1 MEVRAEFAKFYDV
14 PVDALVVTV
23 YQGEKADE
31 GALKELDERTGGIVS
46 EMLGTDE
53 MRGKQGD
60 MVYVHRPG
68 KLRAERLLLVGA
80 GKREEFSL
88 DTIRK
93 VAGSAA
99 RFLRGKGARSMAVV
113 RRSQL
118 DIGASA
124 QAAVEGVLLGLFE
137 PDMYKTENK
146 EERRIDELVLV
157 AASPGSEDALARG
170 VECGRIIG
178 EAVNLARELSNE
190 PSSTLTPSELAE
202 RAKET
207 AGKFGLDIDVLD
219 EARMK
224 ELGMG
229 ALLGVARGSDEPAK
243 LIVLRYTPGEGGST
257 DDSEVIA
264 IVGKGITFDSGGI
277 SIKPAEGMEKMKYD
291 MSGAAATLAAMRAIA
306 QLKPRANVIGLMPT
320 TENMPSGRAYK
331 PGDVLRAMSGKT
343 IEVINTDAEGRLI
356 LADAI
361 SYARKLG
368 ATRIIDLATLTGAVS
383 IALGT
388 INVAI
393 LGNDQAFV
401 DEVREAA
408 REVGERFWQLPMD
421 DDYREMI
428 KSDIADIK
436 NSAGRYAGTITAA
449 YFLREFAEDT
459 PWVHLDIAGTAWE
472 NERKPYMAKGPT
484 GVAIRTLIN
493 YVCNHASSKAKQ

>member
-1 MEVRAEFAKFYDV
+1 MEVRADSGKFYDV
-14 PVDALVVTV
+14 EADALVVTI
-23 YQGEKADE
+23 YEGEKADE
-31 GALKELDERTGGIVS
+31 GALKEIDERAGGTVS
-46 EMLGTDE
+46 ALLGTDE

-60 MVYVHRPG
+60 MVYIHNPG
-68 KLRAERLLLVGA
+68 QIRARRLLLVGA
-80 GKREEFSL
+80 GKREDFSF
-88 DTIRK
+88 DTVRK
-93 VAGSAA
+93 VSGTAA
-99 RFLRGKGARSMAVV
+99 RFLRGKGARSMAIL

-118 DIGASA
+118 DLAQAA
-124 QAAVEGVLLGLFE
+124 QAAVEGALIGLFE
-137 PDMYKTENK
+137 PDMYKTEHK

-157 AASPGSEDALARG
+157 AAMPDSDNGLERG

-190 PSSTLTPSELAE
+190 PSSTLTPTELAE
-202 RAKET
+202 RARET
-207 AGKFGLDIDVLD
+207 ATRFGLDIDVLD

-243 LIVLRYTPGEGGST
+243 LIVLRYMPEEAEPMGNDAET
-257 DDSEVIA
+257 IA

-291 MSGAAATLAAMRAIA
+291 MSGAAATLASMRAIA
-306 QLKPRANVIGLMPT
+306 QLKPRVNVIGVMPT

-361 SYARKLG
+361 AYARKLG
-368 ATRIIDLATLTGAVS
+368 ATKIIDLATLTGAVS
-383 IALGT
+383 IALGP
-388 INVAI
+388 INAAV
-393 LGNDQAFV
+393 LGNDQEFI
-401 DEVREAA
+401 DEFRQAG
-408 REVGERFWQLPMD
+408 RDVGERFWQLPMD
-421 DDYREMI
+421 EEYGEMI

-449 YFLREFAEDT
+449 YFLREFAEET
-459 PWVHLDIAGTAWE
+459 PWLHLDIAGTAWE
-472 NERKPYMAKGPT
+472 NERKPYMSKGPT
-484 GVAIRTLIN
+484 GIAIRTLIN
-493 YVCNHASSKAKQ
+493 YVCNHAAKKG

>member
-1 MEVRAEFAKFYDV
+1 MEVRAEFGKFYDV
-14 PVDALVVTV
+14 QADALVVTI
-23 YQGEKADE
+23 YEGEKADD

-53 MRGKQGD
+53 MRGKQND
-60 MVYVHRPG
+60 TVYIYRPG
-68 KLRAERLLLVGA
+68 NIRAERLLLVGA

-93 VAGSAA
+93 VTGSAA
-99 RFLRGKGARSMAVV
+99 RFLRSKGARSMAIL

-118 DIGASA
+118 DIGNSA

-137 PDMYKTENK
+137 PDMYKTESK
-146 EERRIDELVLV
+146 EERRIDELILV
-157 AASPGSEDALARG
+157 AANSGSEDVLAQG
-170 VECGRIIG
+170 VERGRIIG
-178 EAVNLARELSNE
+178 EAVNFARELSNE
-190 PSSTLTPSELAE
+190 PSSTLTPTELAE

-207 AGKFGLDIDVLD
+207 ATRFGLDIDVLD

-243 LIVLRYTPGEGGST
+243 MIVLRHNGNEG
-257 DDSEVIA
+257 DSNTIA

-368 ATRIIDLATLTGAVS
+368 ATKIIDLATLTGAVS

-393 LGNDQAFV
+393 LGNDQSFI
-401 DEVREAA
+401 DEVRGAA

-421 DDYREMI
+421 RDYRDMI

-436 NSAGRYAGTITAA
+436 NSAGRNAGTITAA

-472 NERKPYMAKGPT
+472 NDRKPYMSKGPT

-493 YVCNHASSKAKQ
+493 YVCNHVAV

>member
-1 MEVRAEFAKFYDV
+1 MDVRAEFGKFYDV
-14 PVDALVVTV
+14 EADALVVTI
-23 YQGEKADE
+23 YEGEGADE
-31 GALKELDERTGGIVS
+31 GSLKEIDERAGGILKDLIGS
-46 EMLGTDE
+46 DE

-60 MVYVHRPG
+60 MVYIYRPG
-68 KLRAERLLLVGA
+68 SLRARRLLLVGA
-80 GKREEFSL
+80 GKREDFSL
-88 DTIRK
+88 DTVRK
-93 VAGSAA
+93 VSGSAA
-99 RFLRGKGARSMAVV
+99 RHLRSKGVRSMAIL

-118 DIGASA
+118 DLGKSA
-124 QAAVEGVLLGLFE
+124 QAAVEGALIGLFE

-146 EERRIDELVLV
+146 EERYIDELILV
-157 AASPGSEDALARG
+157 AAQSGSEDALAEG

-178 EAVNLARELSNE
+178 EAVNFARELSNE
-190 PSSTLTPSELAE
+190 PSSSLTPSELAE
-202 RAKET
+202 RARET
-207 AGKFGLDIDVLD
+207 AARYGLDIDVLD

-243 LIVLRYTPGEGGST
+243 LVVLRYTPEE
-257 DDSEVIA
+257 SEPMGNDADVIA

-291 MSGAAATLAAMRAIA
+291 MSGAAATLASMRAIA
-306 QLKPRANVIGLMPT
+306 QLKPRVNVIGLMPA

-343 IEVINTDAEGRLI
+343 IEVVNTDAEGRLI

-361 SYARKLG
+361 SYARRLG

-383 IALGT
+383 IALGPV
-388 INVAI
+388 NVAI
-393 LGNDQAFV
+393 LGNDQPFI
-401 DEVREAA
+401 DEIREAG

-421 DDYREMI
+421 KEYRDMI

-484 GVAIRTLIN
+484 GVAIRTLVN
-493 YVCNHASSKAKQ
+493 YVCNHATKKV

>member
-1 MEVRAEFAKFYDV
+1 
-14 PVDALVVTV
+14 
-23 YQGEKADE
+23 
-31 GALKELDERTGGIVS
+31 
-46 EMLGTDE
+46 
-53 MRGKQGD
+53 
-60 MVYVHRPG
+60 MVYVYRPG
-68 KLRAERLLLVGA
+68 NLRAERLLLVGA
-80 GKREEFSL
+80 GKREDFSL
-88 DTIRK
+88 DTVRK

-99 RFLRGKGARSMAVV
+99 RFLRGKGARSMAVL

-118 DIGASA
+118 DIGNSA
-124 QAAVEGVLLGLFE
+124 QAVVEGVLLGLFE

-146 EERRIDELVLV
+146 EERRIDELILV
-157 AASPGSEDALARG
+157 AAAAGSEDALAQG
-170 VECGRIIG
+170 VERGRIIG
-178 EAVNLARELSNE
+178 EAVNYARELSNE
-190 PSSTLTPSELAE
+190 PSSTLTPAELAE

-207 AGKFGLDIDVLD
+207 AARFGLEIDVLD

-243 LIVLRYTPGEGGST
+243 MIVLRYVPDGAAPL
-257 DDSEVIA
+257 DDDNVIA

-277 SIKPAEGMEKMKYD
+277 SIKPSEGMEKMKYD

-306 QLKPRANVIGLMPT
+306 QLKPGVNVIGVMPT

-368 ATRIIDLATLTGAVS
+368 ATKIIDLATLTGAVS
-383 IALGT
+383 IALGS

-393 LGNDQAFV
+393 LGNKQAFV
-401 DEVREAA
+401 DEVRGAA

-421 DDYREMI
+421 DDYRELI

-436 NSAGRYAGTITAA
+436 NSAGRAAGTITAA
-449 YFLREFAEDT
+449 FFLREFAEDT
-459 PWVHLDIAGTAWE
+459 PWVHLDIAGAAWE

-493 YVCNHASSKAKQ
+493 YVCNHAAKG

>member
-1 MEVRAEFAKFYDV
+1 MEVRAEFGKFYDV
-14 PVDALVVTV
+14 EADALVVTI
-23 YQGEKADE
+23 YEGEKADD

-53 MRGKQGD
+53 MRGKQND
-60 MVYVHRPG
+60 TVYIYRPG
-68 KLRAERLLLVGA
+68 NIRAERLLLVGA
-80 GKREEFSL
+80 GKREDFSL
-88 DTIRK
+88 DTVRK
-93 VAGSAA
+93 VTGSAA
-99 RFLRGKGARSMAVV
+99 RFLRGKGARSMAIL

-118 DIGASA
+118 EIGNSA

-146 EERRIDELVLV
+146 EERRIDDLILL
-157 AASPGSEDALARG
+157 AANPGSEEALAQG
-170 VECGRIIG
+170 VERGRIIG
-178 EAVNLARELSNE
+178 EAVNFARELSNE
-190 PSSTLTPSELAE
+190 PSSTLTPTELAE

-207 AGKFGLDIDVLD
+207 ATRFGLDIDILD

-243 LIVLRYTPGEGGST
+243 MIVLRHMANE
-257 DDSEVIA
+257 DDSNVIA

-306 QLKPRANVIGLMPT
+306 QLKPRVNVIGVMPT

-331 PGDVLRAMSGKT
+331 PGDILRAMSGKT

-361 SYARKLG
+361 TYARKLG
-368 ATRIIDLATLTGAVS
+368 ATKIIDLATLTGAVS

-393 LGNDQAFV
+393 LGNDQVFV
-401 DEVREAA
+401 DEVRTAA

-421 DDYREMI
+421 KDYREMI

-436 NSAGRYAGTITAA
+436 NSSGRNAGTITAA
-449 YFLREFAEDT
+449 YFLHEFAEDT

-472 NERKPYMAKGPT
+472 NDRKPYMAKGPT

-493 YVCNHASSKAKQ
+493 YVCNHAAS

>member
-1 MEVRAEFAKFYDV
+1 MEVRAEFGNFWDV
-14 PVDALVVTV
+14 DVEALVVFI
-23 YQGEKADE
+23 YEDDRADE
-31 GALKELDERTGGIVS
+31 GALRELDERAGGVLS
-46 EMLGTDE
+46 ELLGSDE
-53 MRGKQGD
+53 IRGKQGD
-60 MVYVHRPG
+60 QVFLYRPG
-68 KLRAERLLLVGA
+68 KLRARRLLLVGA
-80 GKREEFSL
+80 GKREDFSF
-88 DTIRK
+88 DTVRK
-93 VAGSAA
+93 VTGSAA
-99 RFLRGKGARSMAVV
+99 RFLRSKGVRSMAIL

-118 DIGASA
+118 DLEKSA
-124 QAAVEGVLLGLFE
+124 QAAVEGALLGLFE
-137 PDMYKTENK
+137 PDMYKTEHK
-146 EERRIDELVLV
+146 EDRRIEELVIV
-157 AASPGSEDALARG
+157 AANAGSNDLLANGAER
-170 VECGRIIG
+170 GRIIG
-178 EAVNLARELSNE
+178 EAVNVARELSNE
-190 PSSTLTPSELAE
+190 PSSVLTPSELAE
-202 RAKET
+202 RSKET
-207 AGKFGLDIDVLD
+207 AARFGLDVDVLD

-243 LIVLRYTPGEGGST
+243 LIVLRYTPGGTEPMGN
-257 DDSEVIA
+257 DAEVIA

-306 QLKPRANVIGLMPT
+306 QLKPRVNVIGVIPT

-393 LGNDQAFV
+393 LGNDQRFI
-401 DEVREAA
+401 DELKKAGK
-408 REVGERFWQLPMD
+408 EVGERIWQLPLD
-421 DDYREMI
+421 DEYRDLI
-428 KSDIADIK
+428 KSDIADMK
-436 NSAGRYAGTITAA
+436 NSGGRYAGTITAA
-449 YFLREFAEDT
+449 YFLKEFAEDT

-472 NERKPYMAKGPT
+472 NEKKPYMSKGPT

-493 YVCNHASSKAKQ
+493 YVCNHANE

>member
-1 MEVRAEFAKFYDV
+1 MEVRADNSKFYEV
-14 PVDALVVTV
+14 EADALVVMI
-23 YQGEKADE
+23 YEGEKADE
-31 GALKELDERTGGIVS
+31 GALKELDDHTGGVIG

-53 MRGKQGD
+53 MRGKQGES
-60 MVYVHRPG
+60 VFIYRPG
-68 KLRAERLLLVGA
+68 TLRAKRLLLIGG
-80 GKREEFSL
+80 GKREDLNF
-88 DTIRK
+88 DGIRK
-93 VAGSAA
+93 IAGTAT
-99 RFLRGKGARSMAVV
+99 RFLRSKGVHSMAIL

-118 DIGASA
+118 DLERSA
-124 QAAVEGVLLGLFE
+124 QAVVEGALIGLFE
-137 PDMYKTENK
+137 PDMYKTESK
-146 EERRIDELVLV
+146 EERRIDELILITSAEG
-157 AASPGSEDALARG
+157 AAEALARG
-170 VECGRIIG
+170 VERGQIIAD
-178 EAVNLARELSNE
+178 AVNMARELSNE
-190 PSSTLTPSELAE
+190 PSSVLTPTELAE
-202 RAKET
+202 RSKAV
-207 AGKFGLDIDVLD
+207 ASRYGLDIDVLD

-243 LIVLRYTPGEGGST
+243 MIVLRYEPEGAEPMGN
-257 DDSEVIA
+257 DAEVIA
-264 IVGKGITFDSGGI
+264 IVGKGITFDTGGI

-306 QLKPRANVIGLMPT
+306 QLKPRVNVIGVMPT
-320 TENMPSGRAYK
+320 SENMPSGRAYK

-368 ATRIIDLATLTGAVS
+368 ATKIIDLATLTGAVS
-383 IALGT
+383 IALGP
-388 INVAI
+388 INV
-393 LGNDQAFV
+393 GVMSNNQAFA

-408 REVGERFWQLPMD
+408 KEVGERFWQLPMD
-421 DDYREMI
+421 DDYKEMI

-449 YFLREFAEDT
+449 WFLRHFAEDT

-472 NERKPYMAKGPT
+472 NERKPYMSKGPT

-493 YVCNHASSKAKQ
+493 YVCNHAAK

>member
-1 MEVRAEFAKFYDV
+1 MEVKAEFEKFYDV
-14 PVDALVVTV
+14 ETDALVITI
-23 YQGEKADE
+23 YEGERASE
-31 GALKELDERTGGIVS
+31 GALKELDERTGGMIS

-60 MVYVHRPG
+60 MVYIYRPG
-68 KLRAERLLLVGA
+68 NICARRLLLVGA
-80 GKREEFSL
+80 GKREEFSF
-88 DTIRK
+88 DTVRRM
-93 VAGSAA
+93 AGSAA
-99 RFLRGKGARSMAVV
+99 RFLRSKGARSMAIL

-118 DIGASA
+118 DLGKSA
-124 QAAVEGVLLGLFE
+124 QAATEGALIGLFE

-146 EERRIDELVLV
+146 EERRIDELVLLS
-157 AASPGSEDALARG
+157 AESGSEGELARG
-170 VECGRIIG
+170 VERGRIIA
-178 EAVNLARELSNE
+178 EAVNMARELSNE
-190 PSSTLTPSELAE
+190 PSNTLTPSELAE

-207 AGKFGLDIDVLD
+207 ANRFGLDIDVLD

-243 LIVLRYTPGEGGST
+243 LIVLRYMPDEAEPMGN
-257 DDSEVIA
+257 DADVIA

-306 QLKPRANVIGLMPT
+306 QLKPRINVIGVMPT

-361 SYARKLG
+361 TYARKIG

-383 IALGT
+383 IALGP
-388 INVAI
+388 INVAVM
-393 LGNDQAFV
+393 GNDQAFV
-401 DEVREAA
+401 DEVRAAA

-421 DDYREMI
+421 DDYRDLI

-436 NSAGRYAGTITAA
+436 NSAGRYAGTITASW
-449 YFLREFAEDT
+449 FLREFAEDT

-472 NERKPYMAKGPT
+472 NERKAYMAKGPT

-493 YVCNHASSKAKQ
+493 YVCNHAAKK

>member
-1 MEVRAEFAKFYDV
+1 MEVRADSGKFYDV
-14 PVDALVVTV
+14 EADALVVMI
-23 YQGEKADE
+23 YEGEKAGE
-31 GALKELDERTGGIVS
+31 GTLKELDERSNGMLS
-46 EMLGTDE
+46 ELLSGDE

-60 MVYVHRPG
+60 MVYVYRPG
-68 KLRAERLLLVGA
+68 NMRARRLLLVGA
-80 GKREEFSL
+80 GKRDDFSF
-88 DTIRK
+88 DTVRK

-99 RFLRGKGARSMAVV
+99 RFLRSKSARTMAIL

-118 DIGASA
+118 DLGSSV
-124 QAAVEGVLLGLFE
+124 QAAVEGVLIGLFE

-146 EERRIDELVLV
+146 EERRIDELIIV
-157 AASPGSEDALARG
+157 ASVPGMEESLARG
-170 VECGRIIG
+170 VERGRIIG
-178 EAVNLARELSNE
+178 EAVNFARELSNE
-190 PSSTLTPSELAE
+190 PSSTLTPTELAE
-202 RAKET
+202 RARET
-207 AGKFGLDIDVLD
+207 ATRYGLDIDVID

-243 LIVLRYTPGEGGST
+243 LIVLRYTPDEAEPMGN
-257 DDSEVIA
+257 DADVIA

-291 MSGAAATLAAMRAIA
+291 MSGAAAALATMRAIA
-306 QLKPRANVIGLMPT
+306 QLKPRINVIGLMPA

-343 IEVINTDAEGRLI
+343 IEVINTDAEGRVI

-361 SYARKLG
+361 TYARKLG
-368 ATRIIDLATLTGAVS
+368 ATRIIDLATLTGAVA

-388 INVAI
+388 INAAI
-393 LGNDQAFV
+393 MGNDQAFI
-401 DEVREAA
+401 DEMREAG
-408 REVGERFWQLPMD
+408 REVGERLWQLPMD
-421 DDYREMI
+421 EEYREMI

-449 YFLREFAEDT
+449 YFLSEFAEDS
-459 PWVHLDIAGTAWE
+459 PWVHFDIAGTAWE

-484 GVAIRTLIN
+484 GVGIRTLVN
-493 YVCNHASSKAKQ
+493 YVCNHAAQK

>member
-14 PVDALVVTV
+14 EADALVVTI
-23 YQGEKADE
+23 YEGEKADE

-53 MRGKQGD
+53 MRGKKND
-60 MVYVHRPG
+60 RVYIYKPG
-68 KLRAERLLLVGA
+68 NLRAERLLLVGA
-80 GKREEFSL
+80 GKREDFSL

-99 RFLRGKGARSMAVV
+99 RFLRGKGARSMAIL

-118 DIGASA
+118 EIGNSA

-146 EERRIDELVLV
+146 EERRIDELILL
-157 AASPGSEDALARG
+157 AANSGSEDALAQG
-170 VECGRIIG
+170 VERGRIIG
-178 EAVNLARELSNE
+178 EAVNFARELSNE
-190 PSSTLTPSELAE
+190 PSSTLTPTELAE
-202 RAKET
+202 RSKET
-207 AGKFGLDIDVLD
+207 ATRFGLDIDVLD
-219 EARMK
+219 ETRMK

-243 LIVLRYTPGEGGST
+243 MIVLRHTGDEANP
-257 DDSEVIA
+257 DVLA

-306 QLKPRANVIGLMPT
+306 QLKPRANVIGVMPT

-368 ATRIIDLATLTGAVS
+368 ATKIIDLATLTGAVS

-393 LGNDQAFV
+393 LGNDQLFV
-401 DEVREAA
+401 DEVRGAA

-421 DDYREMI
+421 KDYREMI

-436 NSAGRYAGTITAA
+436 NSAGRNAGTITAA

-472 NERKPYMAKGPT
+472 NDRKPYMSKGPT

-493 YVCNHASSKAKQ
+493 YVCNHVAS

>member
-14 PVDALVVTV
+14 KADALVVTI
-23 YQGEKADE
+23 YEGEKADE

-53 MRGKQGD
+53 MRGKKND
-60 MVYVHRPG
+60 TVYIYKPSN
-68 KLRAERLLLVGA
+68 LRADRLLLVGA
-80 GKREEFSL
+80 GKREHFSL

-99 RFLRGKGARSMAVV
+99 RFLRGKGARSMAIL

-118 DIGASA
+118 EIGNSA

-146 EERRIDELVLV
+146 EERRIDELILL
-157 AASPGSEDALARG
+157 AANSGSEDALAQG
-170 VECGRIIG
+170 VERGRIIG
-178 EAVNLARELSNE
+178 EAVNFARDLSNE
-190 PSSTLTPSELAE
+190 PSSTLTPTELAE
-202 RAKET
+202 RSKET
-207 AGKFGLDIDVLD
+207 ATRFGLDIDVLD
-219 EARMK
+219 ETRMK

-243 LIVLRYTPGEGGST
+243 MIVLRHTGDEANA
-257 DDSEVIA
+257 EVIA

-306 QLKPRANVIGLMPT
+306 QLKPRANVIGVMPT

-361 SYARKLG
+361 TYARKLG
-368 ATRIIDLATLTGAVS
+368 ATKIIDLATLTGAVS
-383 IALGT
+383 VALGT

-393 LGNDQAFV
+393 LGNDQLFV
-401 DEVREAA
+401 DEVRGAA
-408 REVGERFWQLPMD
+408 REVGERFWQLPLD
-421 DDYREMI
+421 KDYREMI

-436 NSAGRYAGTITAA
+436 NSAGRNAGTITAA

-472 NERKPYMAKGPT
+472 NDRKPYMSKGPT

-493 YVCNHASSKAKQ
+493 YVCNHVAK

>member
-1 MEVRAEFAKFYDV
+1 MEVRADSGKFYEV
-14 PVDALVVTV
+14 EADALVVTI
-23 YQGEKADE
+23 YEGEKADE
-31 GALKELDERTGGIVS
+31 GALKEIDERTGGTVS
-46 EMLGTDE
+46 ELLGTDE

-60 MVYVHRPG
+60 MVYIHNPG
-68 KLRAERLLLVGA
+68 QIRARRLLLVGA
-80 GKREEFSL
+80 GKREDFSF
-88 DTIRK
+88 DTVRK
-93 VAGSAA
+93 VSGTAA
-99 RFLRGKGARSMAVV
+99 RFLRGKGARSMAIL

-118 DIGASA
+118 DLERAA
-124 QAAVEGVLLGLFE
+124 QAAVEGALIGLFE
-137 PDMYKTENK
+137 PDMYKTEHK

-157 AASPGSEDALARG
+157 AAVPDSDNGLERG

-190 PSSTLTPSELAE
+190 PSSTLTPTELAE
-202 RAKET
+202 RARET
-207 AGKFGLDIDVLD
+207 ATRFGLDIDILD

-243 LIVLRYTPGEGGST
+243 LIVLRYLPQEAEPMGNDAET
-257 DDSEVIA
+257 IA

-306 QLKPRANVIGLMPT
+306 QLKPRVNVIGVMPS

-368 ATRIIDLATLTGAVS
+368 ATKIIDLATLTGAVS
-383 IALGT
+383 IALGP

-393 LGNDQAFV
+393 MGNDQAFI
-401 DEVREAA
+401 DEIREAG

-421 DDYREMI
+421 EEYREMI
-428 KSDIADIK
+428 TSDIADIK
-436 NSAGRYAGTITAA
+436 NSAGRYAGTITAG
-449 YFLREFAEDT
+449 YFLREFAEET

-472 NERKPYMAKGPT
+472 NERKPYRSKGPT
-484 GVAIRTLIN
+484 GIAIRTLIN
-493 YVCNHASSKAKQ
+493 YVCNHATPKG

>member
-1 MEVRAEFAKFYDV
+1 MEVKAEFEKFYDLET
-14 PVDALVVTV
+14 DALVITI
-23 YQGEKADE
+23 YEGERAGE
-31 GALKELDERTGGIVS
+31 GALKELDERTGGMIS

-60 MVYVHRPG
+60 MVYIYRPG
-68 KLRAERLLLVGA
+68 NIRARRLLLVGA
-80 GKREEFSL
+80 GKREEFSF
-88 DTIRK
+88 DTVRRM
-93 VAGSAA
+93 AGSAA
-99 RFLRGKGARSMAVV
+99 RFLRSKGARSMAIL

-118 DIGASA
+118 DLGKSA
-124 QAAVEGVLLGLFE
+124 QAATEGALIGLFE

-146 EERRIDELVLV
+146 EERRIDELVLLS
-157 AASPGSEDALARG
+157 AESGSEDELARG
-170 VECGRIIG
+170 VERGRIIA
-178 EAVNLARELSNE
+178 EAVNMARELSNE
-190 PSSTLTPSELAE
+190 PSNTLTPSELAE

-207 AGKFGLDIDVLD
+207 ANRFGLDIDVLD

-243 LIVLRYTPGEGGST
+243 LIVLRYMPDEAEPMGN
-257 DDSEVIA
+257 DADVVA

-306 QLKPRANVIGLMPT
+306 QLKPRINVIGVMPT

-361 SYARKLG
+361 TYARKIG
-368 ATRIIDLATLTGAVS
+368 ATQIIDLATLTGAVS
-383 IALGT
+383 IALGPV
-388 INVAI
+388 NVAVM
-393 LGNDQAFV
+393 GNDQAFV
-401 DEVREAA
+401 DEVRAAA

-421 DDYREMI
+421 DDYRDLI

-436 NSAGRYAGTITAA
+436 NSAGRYAGTITASW
-449 YFLREFAEDT
+449 FLREFAEDT

-472 NERKPYMAKGPT
+472 NERKAYMAKGPT

-493 YVCNHASSKAKQ
+493 YVCNHAAKK

>member
-1 MEVRAEFAKFYDV
+1 MEVRADAGKFYEV
-14 PVDALVVTV
+14 EADALVVTI
-23 YQGEKADE
+23 YEGEAADE
-31 GALKELDERTGGIVS
+31 GALKELDERAGGAVS
-46 EMLGTDE
+46 ELLGTDE

-60 MVYVHRPG
+60 MVYIHNPG
-68 KLRAERLLLVGA
+68 QIRARRLLLVGA
-80 GKREEFSL
+80 GKREEFSF

-93 VAGSAA
+93 VSGTAA
-99 RFLRGKGARSMAVV
+99 RFLRGKGARSMAIL

-118 DIGASA
+118 DLERAA
-124 QAAVEGVLLGLFE
+124 QAAVEGALIGLFE
-137 PDMYKTENK
+137 PDMYKTEHK

-157 AASPGSEDALARG
+157 AAAPGSDKGLERG

-190 PSSTLTPSELAE
+190 PSSTLTPSEMAE
-202 RAKET
+202 RARET
-207 AGKFGLDIDVLD
+207 ATRFGLDIDVLD

-243 LIVLRYTPGEGGST
+243 LIVLRYLPEEAEPMGNDAET
-257 DDSEVIA
+257 IA

-306 QLKPRANVIGLMPT
+306 QLKPRVNVIGVMPS

-361 SYARKLG
+361 AYARKLG
-368 ATRIIDLATLTGAVS
+368 ATKIIDLATLTGAVS
-383 IALGT
+383 IALGP

-393 LGNDQAFV
+393 MGNDQEFI
-401 DEVREAA
+401 DEVRQAG

-421 DDYREMI
+421 EEYREMI

-436 NSAGRYAGTITAA
+436 NSAGRYAGTITAG
-449 YFLREFAEDT
+449 YFLREFAEET

-472 NERKPYMAKGPT
+472 NERKPYMSKGPT
-484 GVAIRTLIN
+484 GIAIRTLIN
-493 YVCNHASSKAKQ
+493 YVCNHAASKG